1 MKQVLCVRTDG
12 DIAESVEI
20 VEVDEPT
27 YDDEQV
33 VVEVRVR
40 PINPADVLLLRGRHF
55 VRPQLPTFVGIEG
68 AGVVVRAG
76 SRAGIEVGTKVALP
90 YGGTWKERVA
100 IRGDVVLPLP
110 ADFDLEQ
117 ASMLSVNPFTAAGLL
132 EGLAPGS
139 VVVTNAAN
147 SALGKMIIRLAVR
160 RGLSPIAVVRRADA
174 IAEVEGI
181 GAKAV
186 IVDSDNLA
194 TDVQRA
200 ADGAPIARALDA
212 VAGDATKRLFQCLAN
227 GSELIVYGLLSSN
240 EVVLPAAPLI
250 FSDIVV
256 KGFSRLRILSAMPP
270 ERRRAITL
278 ELLDLLRDGTLASDI
293 EARYPLDEV
302 RAALTYHES
311 PARRGKILLV
321 S

>member
-12 DIAESVEI
+12 DIADSVDI
-20 VEVDEPT
+20 VEVEEPT
-27 YDDEQV
+27 CDDAQV

-40 PINPADVLLLRGRHF
+40 PINPADVLLLRGRHY
-55 VRPQLPTFVGIEG
+55 VRPPLPTFVGIEG

-76 SRAGIEVGTKVALP
+76 SGAGIEVGTPVALP
-90 YGGTWKERVA
+90 FGGTWKERVA
-100 IRGDVVLPLP
+100 IRGDVVLPLTEGI
-110 ADFDLEQ
+110 DMEQ

-139 VVVTNAAN
+139 FVVTNAAN

-160 RGLSPIAVVRRADA
+160 RGLLPIAVVRRPDA
-174 IAEVEGI
+174 VAELEGV

-194 TDVQRA
+194 ADVKRA
-200 ADGAPIARALDA
+200 ADGGRIARALDA
-212 VAGDATKRLFQCLAN
+212 VAGDATKRLFQCLEN
-227 GSELIVYGLLSSN
+227 GSELVVYGLLSSN
-240 EVVLPAAPLI
+240 DVVLPAAPLI

-256 KGFSRLRILSAMPP
+256 KGFSRLRILAAMSA
-270 ERRRAITL
+270 ERRKAIAL
-278 ELLDLLRDGTLASDI
+278 ELIELLRDGTLASDI
-293 EARYPLDEV
+293 EARYPLTEV
-302 RAALTYHES
+302 RAALTHHERS
-311 PARRGKILLV
+311 DRRGKILLV